1 MNPRDDTPSLH
12 VDQINAEDDPVLQAI
27 EAIEAR
33 ESDLEP
39 KPIVTPVA
47 PRPVKPVAA
56 PAPVVKPA
64 IITVKPVITPIKPVV
79 APIKPPVAPVI
90 APIKPIVA
98 AAKPVVVIAAPKPVP
113 MTPSSRMAAELE
125 KAPPLNTAKLILQFF
140 GRHAPSKK
148 PVIIIVSVV
157 LVAALIAAGYFV
169 WHSL

>member
-1 MNPRDDTPSLH
+1 MNPRDNTPSNP

-39 KPIVTPVA
+39 KPIAVPVA
-47 PRPVKPVAA
+47 PRPIEPIAT
-56 PAPVVKPA
+56 PAPVA
-64 IITVKPVITPIKPVV
+64 KPVVVAIKPVVTPVKPVV
-79 APIKPPVAPVI
+79 APIKPSVAPLVV
-90 APIKPIVA
+90 PVKPIVA
-98 AAKPVVVIAAPKPVP
+98 AAKPVVVIPTPKPVP

-140 GRHAPSKK
+140 GRHVPSKK
-148 PVIIIVSVV
+148 PVIVIAGIILVV
-157 LVAALIAAGYFV
+157 ALMVAGYFV